1 MESIFDTLIYNRTA
15 TDVNDVVVIG
25 KKIANGTATADEI
38 TAWNN
43 GMKGA
48 LSPQDLTRIRNIL
61 LQYQTWMANN
71 GISVSINMI
80 DPTTRITQFIT
91 TYLMEP
97 ISDIREL
104 GKMLKYPFRGDSA
117 FEPDVPSLLNITRLD
132 LKQFTFTYSMWN
144 MIEKSLNDLRPTFS
158 WRYKGSDVWYS
169 FQWDETNMDTGNK
182 VYWPAMLRN
191 AGFEIN
197 GIEEIVINSFVYGS
211 ERAYAGNNQW
221 PKMEL
226 SVLRLNIQKVE
237 RVRVYNNAIPSLKIE
252 LSERV
257 EEIDDYA
264 FSGCTLTEITMPSSL
279 KTIGNNAFR
288 SCHRMKSP
296 EFKEGLLTIGD
307 YAFYDDDS
315 IKEIILPNSNTTI
328 GYQCFAFCGALE
340 KVVFG
345 SGLTSIPDMALYAC
359 SKLNDVTIGV
369 GVTYLGEN
377 IFLGCPLLTE
387 ITYAGTMAQW
397 SAITKEALW
406 DQGSLNG
413 TVYITVI
420 HCADGDV
427 AN

>member
-1 MESIFDTLIYNRTA
+1 MASIFDTLIYNRTA
-15 TDVNDVVVIG
+15 TDVNDVVVVG

-38 TAWNN
+38 AAWNN

-48 LSPQDLTRIRNIL
+48 ISPQDLTRIRNVL
-61 LQYQTWMANN
+61 LFFQSWLSNN
-71 GISVSINMI
+71 NISFTVNMI
-80 DPTTRITQFIT
+80 DPTTQSTKFFANT
-91 TYLMEP
+91 SLFP
-97 ISDIREL
+97 VDDIQDL
-104 GKMLKYPFRGDSA
+104 ADLLKYPFADVQA
-117 FEPDVPSLLNITRLD
+117 FSVPQTTMKSTD
-132 LKQFTFTYSMWN
+132 LKKFVFTYSMWN
-144 MIEKSLNDLRPTFS
+144 MIEKALNDCRPTFS

-197 GIEEIVINSFVYGS
+197 EIEEIVINSFVYGS
-211 ERAYAGNNQW
+211 ERAYAGSNQW
-221 PKMEL
+221 PTMKL

-237 RVRVYNNAIPSLKIE
+237 RVRVIDNSIPSFKIE

-257 EEIDDYA
+257 EEIDASA
-264 FSGCTLTEITMPSSL
+264 FRSCTLTEITMPSSL
-279 KTIGNNAFR
+279 KTIGNDAFR

-296 EFKEGLLTIGD
+296 EFKEGLLSLGD
-307 YAFYDDDS
+307 YAFYDDDN

-377 IFLGCPLLTE
+377 IFLGCTLLTE

-397 SAITKEALW
+397 AAITKEAIW

-420 HCADGDV
+420 HCSDGDV
-427 AN
+427 TN